1 MKLVLSC
8 GKSSIFLKR
17 FRKINLVGEN
27 GWEVVSLVTPLP
39 HSANVSLPLSL
50 SLRPAS
56 HNGVNC
62 FFHSCYA
69 PATSSDQFS
78 FVSLLVRA
86 ASCLLPPP
94 PTSGL
99 LLPPK
104 QPQPTSSDQPQPQT
118 RLQTQ
123 PQSRF
128 QLQITDPTSDLTF
141 EFVFQ

>member
-1 MKLVLSC
+1 MCLYLPLPPLSC
-8 GKSSIFLKR
+8 VPAPITGLIAFSTR
-17 FRKINLVGEN
+17 
-27 GWEVVSLVTPLP
+27 VTP
-39 HSANVSLPLSL
+39 
-50 SLRPAS
+50 
-56 HNGVNC
+56 
-62 FFHSCYA
+62 
-69 PATSSDQFS
+69 ATGSDQFS